1 MTIATGKKPEEEE
14 SDWQITGESAPLM
27 KRHSGWDKYCV
38 ELEIYTSKEQFDFS
52 SDNLK
57 NSACVA
63 MEDTCLVQMDRDSI
77 ILKKKAEE
85 HLLRIV
91 EISGKFYAESYEGMS
106 VVVNSLRDAEGF
118 ESPYQLQPLDI
129 IKFGN

>member
-1 MTIATGKKPEEEE
+1 
-14 SDWQITGESAPLM
+14 M

-118 ESPYQLQPLDI
+118 ESPYQLQPLDL